1 MPPVAPDGNAGGKLA
16 GAPPVLTEDGMPAL
30 TEEGMPVLTEEGMPA
45 LTEEGMP
52 ALVLVPEPG
61 LLPPVGGRL
70 AGIRLLAFASAFSFH
85 RSAPGTVVGRLLEL
99 ELLALLGR

>member
-16 GAPPVLTEDGMPAL
+16 GAPPVLTED
-30 TEEGMPVLTEEGMPA
+30 GMPA